1 MEIAYRITAPL
12 KMNARITVRGLT
24 ALLGESG
31 SGKTTLLKAIAGLL
45 PAKGK
50 PFSGLPAQIR
60 RIGYLP
66 QGYALVP
73 HLSALENVAMALPGD
88 PAEKALFYLSQ
99 VGLEG
104 LAGRLPSQ
112 LSGGQQQ
119 RVALARALALEPRL
133 LLLDE
138 PTSALDAISRDAA
151 LDLLESIS
159 RRFSLPV
166 LLVTHDPYVASRC
179 QRVGV
184 IEKGRIIQ
192 QGNAEDV
199 FQRPASLGVA
209 RMVGFTNIFE
219 GVVVERATDRVIV
232 ETAGSRLFV
241 ENGAAAPP
249 VGKSVFWG
257 IRPEEVMIVRPDR
270 PLPPE
275 LQSNVLRVSLLKMQ
289 KRGAGYCALLGGP
302 LSLRM
307 LLPRHVQ
314 DRLRLVEGGV
324 FEVVLKPR
332 YIQLF
337 SPSD

>member
-73 HLSALENVAMALPGD
+73 HLSALENVALALPGD
-88 PAEKALFYLSQ
+88 PEKALFYLSQ